1 MLSTTSTYVK
11 RYDGCAYVKSYDKA
25 RWIYFLIK
33 VDYLLEKSNTIW
45 ETVSA
50 DMKKEFYSQPVRNK
64 EFLKTKIKF
73 YCDEVRDFY
82 DKKTP
87 KVDSNH
93 TSLAVIGLD
102 SLLKIMKT
110 IIQKPF

>member
-1 MLSTTSTYVK
+1 M
-11 RYDGCAYVKSYDKA
+11 
-25 RWIYFLIK
+25 IK
-33 VDYLLEKSNTIW
+33 VDYLLEKSNTVW

-50 DMKKEFYSQPVRNK
+50 NMKKQFYSQPVCNK

-73 YCDEVRDFY
+73 YCDEVRVFY
-82 DKKTP
+82 EKKTP

-102 SLLKIMKT
+102 SLLKKYENYYPKAFLT
-110 IIQKPF
+110 ETNQ